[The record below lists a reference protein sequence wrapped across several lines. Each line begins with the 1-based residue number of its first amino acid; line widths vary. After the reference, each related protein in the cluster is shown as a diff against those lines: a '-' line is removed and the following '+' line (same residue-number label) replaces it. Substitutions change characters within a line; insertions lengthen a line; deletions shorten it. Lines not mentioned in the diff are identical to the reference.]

1 MINNFSLAAFR
12 MFSLSLAFSAFTMMY
27 LCVDYFTFFLYGI
40 AWDSWMCRLIF
51 ISKFEKFSTIDS
63 FDIFSILFSFF
74 LLVLPLFYLGALKG
88 VPHISEALF
97 IFLHLIFFPAFWLI
111 ISIEQTLSFLIL
123 SSAIYNLCSCKK
135 KLI

>member
-51 ISKFEKFSTIDS
+51 ISTFEKFSTIDS
-63 FDIFSILFSFF
+63 FDIFSVLFSFF

-97 IFLHLIFFPAFWLI
+97 IFLHLIFFPAFWLH
-111 ISIEQTLSFLIL
+111 
-123 SSAIYNLCSCKK
+123 NLYRTNFEFSNTFFCH
-135 KLI
+135 L